1 MAISA
6 ITGLLTATGAA
17 IAAGGMSIGAFV
29 ATAAAFTALGAVS
42 KALLAPSGEIPT
54 LNSGGGGGT
63 TVSAKNSVA
72 TRRLIYGK
80 TRVGGTI
87 VFSGSSGT
95 DNRYLWQVYALADTA
110 YKTTSAP
117 FNPTPA
123 LNDLVSVYFDDE
135 LVATY
140 SGGTFTYQ
148 PDWRLS
154 SAQTN
159 VSPYVST
166 YFYDGSQT
174 AHLNVDHSEW
184 GTDHELRGIAYVGM
198 RFVYDQDRYI
208 NGLPNVSFV
217 VEGRKVYDPRKD
229 STSEHYNVSL
239 GVSTHRENN
248 PVTWQYSQNPALCL
262 LDYMR
267 DPTYGLGEPM
277 SSFTD
282 LRSAIDDC
290 DDVVPLTSSSNQAR
304 YKCGGVI
311 DSGNKIATNIE
322 NILSSMGGK
331 LYYSQGKYRIKPLV
345 DNTVAESTVIT
356 EDMMIGEVKL
366 ATRTSRRNQY
376 NIVKGKFNDEDANYI
391 ATDYP
396 AKTID
401 TYRTADGADLALD
414 VDLPM
419 TTNHDRAQA
428 IAYSMLKKSRNQAT
442 INLKLNL
449 AGYRYDIGDL
459 VKVTYSKFG
468 YVEKTF
474 EIQHL
479 QIIPDPEL
487 GIYVDITAV
496 EDDPSQ
502 YTYDTSTAVTRITPS
517 EVSVYQGRTVNAP
530 DSLSTSV
537 TVEPDENGNL
547 NPRIEIMIQDEPDP
561 FVTHYQLHVYKIP
574 VFGASGHEGYI
585 PQGIEFNLDKL
596 FSAEKVHTI
605 ALPFDSVGFYRVTC
619 EAVNVQGIHSDHV
632 SSEYQITVSERE
644 RLTITPDTENYYTIQ
659 QSTDL
664 TQPTLEQMEIA
675 KGSSP
680 KHGDEFVYQ
689 KVVNGNIIDSKILE
703 YVSQMELWWQINST
717 YNNANY
723 YKGTTVNLKRPK
735 LESISRV
742 FVRLDPTNNNAITLG
757 VTEGTQLS
765 TGTNHYNWSDVGT
778 VTIHQTDAEI
788 NALADVSTHGSEF
801 VLPEN
806 LRREAIHHNNQAT
819 RDTYIAFVKF
829 ELDSEYVNDGND
841 YFMANE
847 FTFTL
852 TQGTDIHLKTADI
865 RGGQWYY
872 RLSLTGRQIPLNS
885 F

>member
-1 MAISA
+1 MAGSA
-6 ITGLLTATGAA
+6 IVGILSAGGAA
-17 IAAGGMSIGAFV
+17 IAGYAATGALMSIGAFV

-140 SGGTFTYQ
+140 SGGVFTYQ

-154 SAQTN
+154 SVQTN

-229 STSEHYNVSL
+229 STSEYYNSSL

-290 DDVVPLTSSSNQAR
+290 DDVVPLNSSSNQAR

-322 NILSSMGGK
+322 NILSSMAGK
-331 LYYSQGKYRIKPLV
+331 LYYSQGKYRIKPLT
-345 DNTVAESTVIT
+345 DSSVAESTVIT

-419 TTNHDRAQA
+419 TTNHDRAQV
-428 IAYSMLKKSRNQAT
+428 IAYSLLKKSRNQAT
-442 INLKLNL
+442 INLRLNL
-449 AGYRYDIGDL
+449 SGYRYDIGDI

-479 QIIPDPEL
+479 QLIPDPAL

-517 EVSVYQGRTVNAP
+517 IIHVTQGRTVK
-530 DSLSTSV
+530 T
-537 TVEPDENGNL
+537 PDEIHASVIISSDDFGNIKSEL
-547 NPRIEIMIQDEPDP
+547 QITLDDEPDP
-561 FVTHYQLHVYKIP
+561 FTTHYQFHVYKIP
-574 VFGASGHEGYI
+574 SLGASGHEQYI
-585 PQGIEFNLDKL
+585 PTGIEFNVDKEL
-596 FSAEKVHTI
+596 ASRGSHTI
-605 ALPFDSVGFYRVTC
+605 YLPFTDVGVYRVTC
-619 EAVNVQGIHSDHV
+619 EAVNIQDRHS
-632 SSEYQITVSERE
+632 STATSEYTITESDREILVS
-644 RLTITPDTENYYTIQ
+644 TPDTANFYLIRQTA
-659 QSTDL
+659 TL
-664 TQPTLEQMEIA
+664 TEPTVEQMRLA
-675 KGSSP
+675 KGGTP
-680 KHGDEFVYQ
+680 AHNDEYIYQ
-689 KVVNGNIIDSKILE
+689 QVVNGI
-703 YVSQMELWWQINST
+703 V
-717 YNNANY
+717 
-723 YKGTTVNLKRPK
+723 
-735 LESISRV
+735 LESIVLTYQTSMNLNMINSHFSIYNQDKDRCLV
-742 FVRLDPTNNNAITLG
+742 YAALTVKIDQHNTSPLVWSATAQGSKLNAG
-757 VTEGTQLS
+757 DRGF
-765 TGTNHYNWSDVGT
+765 NWSERGT
-778 VTIHQTDAEI
+778 VTVHFTDAEI
-788 NALADVSTHGSEF
+788 DQLADSSNGIYALPQAGADYIKQQNATEVLRTAIIKFEVDSQYVDDSGTQLIGNNFEFRLTHGSD
-801 VLPEN
+801 
-806 LRREAIHHNNQAT
+806 I
-819 RDTYIAFVKF
+819 YVK
-829 ELDSEYVNDGND
+829 D
-841 YFMANE
+841 
-847 FTFTL
+847 
-852 TQGTDIHLKTADI
+852 ADVKA
-865 RGGQWYY
+865 
-872 RLSLTGRQIPLNS
+872 QIIN